1 MADYKVDSIAEV
13 KVADDPSSVRVAV
26 VAGAEQVVLTIDWRK
41 ASDLI
46 DRMAAVNHEI
56 RHSLS
61 VPDWRA
67 QRIRAGCLL
76 AVLEIL
82 ELIYTG
88 AADHN
93 QWKPQPLTGSHQRQ
107 LVLTV
112 LNSPG
117 RQHKVSPAV
126 ALPQ

>member
-1 MADYKVDSIAEV
+1 MADYKVDSIADV

-26 VAGAEQVVLTIDWRK
+26 VAGAEQLVLTIDWRK

-67 QRIRAGCLL
+67 A
-76 AVLEIL
+76 
-82 ELIYTG
+82 TG
-88 AADHN
+88 PASAS
-93 QWKPQPLTGSHQRQ
+93 PPFCFFRFSTGS
-107 LVLTV
+107 
-112 LNSPG
+112 G
-117 RQHKVSPAV
+117 CG
-126 ALPQ
+126 